1 MLKRAFQYR
10 KIFLISIVIGILSG
24 LFAVVFIKAIH
35 FFTEA
40 FLGLI
45 AGYEPPQAFGEKG
58 TSLIHE
64 IAIKR
69 KFLIPL
75 TVALGGLISGVI
87 IHLFSKESAGVGTDA
102 AIKAFHRKLPIGL
115 RTAVAKLITSAIT
128 IGSGGFSGKEG
139 PIALIGASLG
149 TAVSKVFN
157 LSDKER
163 NIALATGLGSGISAV
178 FKAPLAGAI
187 ISSEVFY
194 REDFEVE
201 ALLPSFIAS
210 VVSYIIS
217 GIFLGF
223 QPLFYTSVPP
233 FTGLN
238 LETLLG
244 YILLGIASAIISY
257 LLIFTFF
264 KVNDYFKSLDVHPAI
279 KPAIGGFFSGIVGMI
294 NPIAI
299 GNAYGWIQML
309 LNGDLSHLSI
319 LKVVSGVFLSILA
332 LSLTLGSGGSG
343 GIFGPSLVVG
353 GLTGASVFFVLN
365 STIGNFFDL
374 QSMTIV
380 GMISTFAATAKAP
393 LSTIVL
399 VAEMTGGYELLVP
412 SIISVSIAHILSGEK
427 SIFPSQVKK
436 RVDSPAHM
444 DEYKAFVLQHVKVK
458 DIMKYP
464 VITLTPDDTVL
475 DAQKI
480 MEKKFISGVP
490 VVVNGTVVGL
500 ITSSDVLAVDREK
513 REHVRV
519 GEVMT
524 KNPECVTP
532 DTTLF
537 DTLDKFISKGFGR
550 APVVKDFSSM
560 RLVGIITRADIG
572 KFLASSSRDND

>member
-1 MLKRAFQYR
+1 MLKSALQYR
-10 KIFLISIVIGILSG
+10 KMFLISIFIGLLSG
-24 LFAVVFIKAIH
+24 LFAVAFVKSIH
-35 FFTEA
+35 FFTEM
-40 FLGLI
+40 FLGFI
-45 AGYEPPQAFGEKG
+45 CGYSPPQAFGERG
-58 TSLIHE
+58 TSLFPE
-64 IAIKR
+64 IVIKR
-69 KFLIPL
+69 RYLIPL
-75 TVALGGLISGVI
+75 TVSIGGLISGI
-87 IHLFSKESAGVGTDA
+87 IIYLFSPESAGVGTDA
-102 AIKAFHRKLPIGL
+102 AIKAFHRRIPIGL
-115 RTAVAKLITSAIT
+115 KTAVSKLLTSAIT
-128 IGSGGFSGKEG
+128 IGSGGVSGKEG
-139 PIALIGASLG
+139 PIALIGASIG
-149 TAVSKVFN
+149 TTVSNLFN

-163 NIALATGLGSGISAV
+163 NVALATGLGSGISAV

-201 ALLPSFIAS
+201 ALIPSFIAS
-210 VVSYIIS
+210 VISYIIS

-223 QPLFYTSVPP
+223 QPLFFTDIPP
-233 FTGLN
+233 FRGLN
-238 LETLLG
+238 VETFVG
-244 YILLGIASAIISY
+244 YLILGIASAIVAY
-257 LLIFTFF
+257 VLIYTFF
-264 KVNDYFKSLDVHPAI
+264 KISNYFKALNVHPVF
-279 KPAIGGFFSGIVGMI
+279 KPAIGGFLAGTVGMI

-309 LNGDLSHLSI
+309 LNGDFSYLTI
-319 LKVVSGVFLSILA
+319 LKVLTGIIFSILA

-343 GIFGPSLVVG
+343 GVFGPSLVIG
-353 GLTGASVFFVLN
+353 GLTGASIYFFLN
-365 STIGNFFDL
+365 SAIGNFFDL

-380 GMISTFAATAKAP
+380 GMVSTFAATARAP

-458 DIMKYP
+458 DVMKSP
-464 VITLTPDDTVL
+464 VITLSPDDTVL
-475 DAQKI
+475 NAQRI
-480 MEKKFISGVP
+480 MEKKFISGIP
-490 VVVNGTVVGL
+490 VVINDVVVGL
-500 ITSSDVLAVDREK
+500 ITSSDVLRVDREK
-513 REHVRV
+513 RGTVKV
-519 GEVMT
+519 KDVMT

-560 RLVGIITRADIG
+560 KLIGIITRADIG
-572 KFLASSSRDND
+572 RFLASRG